1 MVGGIAVVGEMAGAV
16 GAPEFTN
23 TGLLLVATV
32 GILIT
37 LAQLVLLRRQ
47 LRLDTLIKIIDSNR
61 AIVSVGID
69 HPDLWPTIEGNHQ
82 DSPSARAEV
91 RRHYLQLWINHMQLL
106 WGAWRLG
113 VVSREEWNAY
123 RFDMADL
130 LQLPASR
137 EHWDRVARFYP
148 RNFRRFIAQLRQ
160 HEVPTAP
167 PETKDGL
174 FKAQSQK
181 P

>member
-1 MVGGIAVVGEMAGAV
+1 MLGRIAALGEMARAV

-23 TGLLLVATV
+23 TGLLLVAAV

-69 HPDLWPTIEGNHQ
+69 HPDVWPTLEENRQ
-82 DSPSARAEV
+82 DSLAARAEV
-91 RRHYLQLWINHMQLL
+91 RRHYLQLWINHMQLM

-113 VVSREEWNAY
+113 VVSREEWNVY
-123 RFDMADL
+123 RLDMADL
-130 LQLPASR
+130 LQLPSSR

-148 RNFRRFIAQLRQ
+148 GNFRRFIAQVRQ
-160 HEVPTAP
+160 HEVPKAP

-174 FKAQSQK
+174 FKAQS
-181 P
+181 